1 MVLSIDDL
9 RVDSYATQLSEI
21 ELTEVKGGATPA
33 LLGYVAVAALVT
45 AVGAVAVAV
54 VNANSAGDNDH
65 KECDTQ
71 TTVTTIHNADGSTT
85 TITNT
90 YHICN
95 ENK

>member
-45 AVGAVAVAV
+45 AVGTAVVAVI
-54 VNANSAGDNDH
+54 NADNDH
-65 KECDTQ
+65 KECGSR
-71 TTVTTIHNADGSTT
+71 TITT
-85 TITNT
+85 TTKLEDGTVITT
-90 YHICN
+90 TTTEHHCR
-95 ENK
+95 E